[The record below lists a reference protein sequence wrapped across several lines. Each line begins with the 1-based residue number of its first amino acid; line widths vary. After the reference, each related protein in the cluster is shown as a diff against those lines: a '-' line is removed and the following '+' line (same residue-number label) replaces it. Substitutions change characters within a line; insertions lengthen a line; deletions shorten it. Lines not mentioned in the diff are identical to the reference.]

1 MRRADRLFE
10 IVQHLRGGRLRLAR
24 ELAEAL
30 EVSTRT
36 IYRDIADLI
45 ATGVPIEGAAGVGYI
60 LRPGFFLPPPALTPA
75 EHQALLVGAR
85 LVSAWADS
93 DLAAAAQEALIKLEA
108 VGGAAPSTP
117 IHSYGG
123 RLPAPVRRHL
133 RTARHGLTE
142 SRKLDLTYAKPGE
155 AAEARRIRPLSLEF
169 WGMVWTLTAWCER
182 REDFRVFRLDR
193 IESLTPTEARFTPE
207 PGRTLADYLKT
218 LESKT
223 NG

>member
-10 IVQHLRGGRLRLAR
+10 IVQHLRGGRLRSARALAD
-24 ELAEAL
+24 AL

-36 IYRDIADLI
+36 IYRDVADLI
-45 ATGVPIEGAAGVGYI
+45 ASGVPIDGAAGVGYI
-60 LRPGFFLPPPALTPA
+60 LRPGFFLPPLALTPA

-108 VGGAAPSTP
+108 VGSAAPPTP

-133 RTARHGLTE
+133 RHVRQALAEG
-142 SRKLDLTYAKPGE
+142 RKLDLTYAKPG
-155 AAEARRIRPLSLEF
+155 AVAETRCIRPLSLEF

-182 REDFRVFRLDR
+182 RQDFRVFRLDR
-193 IESLTPTEARFTPE
+193 IEQLAITDARFTPE
-207 PGRTLADYLKT
+207 PGKTLADYLKT
-218 LESKT
+218 LET
-223 NG
+223 APNE